1 LLWSGGGG
9 DDGDG
14 GGDGGEEEWRKEV
27 RVEEVRVDEMVEDGG
42 GTGWGVGAR
51 GISACAGS
59 VRARD
64 HVRSRRWRRWRRG
77 R

>member
-1 LLWSGGGG
+1 LWSGGGG

-42 GTGWGVGAR
+42 GTPIGELTK
-51 GISACAGS
+51 
-59 VRARD
+59 
-64 HVRSRRWRRWRRG
+64 
-77 R
+77 